1 MMRRFAVVIVLTAV
15 AACFAL
21 ATRAHA
27 HPPWGIV
34 ADGQGRVYFSAL
46 ETVWKVDERG
56 RLSVFRPGVSGR
68 HTHELTLGEDGN
80 LYGEDLT
87 YEPAGERWITSV
99 WKATPSGEL
108 SYLLAPTDSP
118 PRGTS
123 IWRDRDGNT
132 YSVQSEDPSKGFML
146 LKRSP
151 AGQVSLLFGDRA
163 AFERWKQVILYNLA
177 GTAFGPDGALYFTD
191 RTDIFKAARDG
202 TVKTLARNVAG
213 SPTPNQAKAGHY
225 HGALLGLA
233 VDAQGVVYVADIE
246 KRRVLKVTQEG
257 VVSAVHTSEGAWMP
271 SGVACA
277 DGSIYVLEFGT
288 TPSGTNTPPRVLKLT
303 PGGRPSVIASVAEA
317 GDASARESQ
326 AAASEA
332 NGGGSGG
339 GRVDYQRVFRAPVV
353 RTRRTVYALAGV
365 AAVTLALVV
374 YAVAR
379 VRRGRRLS

>member
-1 MMRRFAVVIVLTAV
+1 MRRFAVVTVLTAV

-21 ATRAHA
+21 ATRADA

-46 ETVWKVDERG
+46 ETVWEIDERG

-80 LYGEDLT
+80 IYGEDLT
-87 YEPAGERWITSV
+87 YEPAAERWITAV
-99 WKATPSGEL
+99 WKATPSGDV

-132 YSVQSEDPSKGFML
+132 YSVQGEDPAKGFTL

-151 AGQVSLLFGDRA
+151 AGQVSLLLGDRA
-163 AFERWKQVILYNLA
+163 EFERGKQVILYNLA
-177 GTAFGPDGALYFTD
+177 GAAFGPDGALYFTD
-191 RTDIFKAARDG
+191 RTDIYKAARDG
-202 TVKTLARNVAG
+202 TVKTLAREVAG
-213 SPTPNQAKAGHY
+213 SRTPNRPKEGHY

-246 KRRVLKVTQEG
+246 NRRVLKVTREG
-257 VVSAVHTSEGAWMP
+257 AVSAVHTSEGAWMP
-271 SGVACA
+271 TGVACA
-277 DGSIYVLEFGT
+277 GGNIYVLEFGT
-288 TPSGTNTPPRVLKLT
+288 TPSGTNTPPRVLKLA
-303 PGGRPSVIASVAEA
+303 PSGRPSVMASVAEA
-317 GDASARESQ
+317 NDPSAREPR

-339 GRVDYQRVFRAPVV
+339 GRVDYQRVYRAPVA
-353 RTRRTVYALAGV
+353 RTRRMVYALAGT